1 MRPQRAIANS
11 SLAFIDVMSCGL
23 GAVILLFVVL
33 DFNRPS
39 DELVTPDIIVTVDE
53 TAANAEL
60 LLQQKAL
67 RKILDEKSE
76 TLGKLASTVT
86 KAILDKNR
94 KKISESQIA
103 VVDKAPIKP
112 KPNWANTTSGQL
124 IGLTVKGPRIL
135 IAFDTSASM
144 ADDKLIN
151 IIVGISDKSGKRLAA
166 GKKWKQAKKAL
177 LWTIKNAP
185 TDSQIQVISYSETV
199 RPMTNGWVKRE
210 AALRSV
216 ESELRRSN
224 PTGGT
229 SLGRVLEYV
238 TEKSL
243 RPSDIYLITDGLPT
257 ISGNKRSG
265 LATLKS
271 CFKLPASRN
280 SYITG
285 ECRQALFISAV
296 NRFQKS
302 SVAPVNIIL
311 LALEGDPQAAPLYWN
326 WSAFTQG
333 ILFSPKAEWPS
344 I

>member
-33 DFNRPS
+33 DFNRPP
-39 DELVTPDIIVTVDE
+39 DELDTIVNVDE

-60 LLQQKAL
+60 LFQQKAL

-76 TLGKLASTVT
+76 ALEKLASTLT
-86 KAILDKNR
+86 QAMLDKNR
-94 KKISESQIA
+94 KQIIESQIA
-103 VVDKAPIKP
+103 VIDKALIKP
-112 KPNWANTTSGQL
+112 KQNRANTPSGQL
-124 IGLTVKGPRIL
+124 IGLTVEGPRIL
-135 IAFDTSASM
+135 VAFDTSASM
-144 ADDKLIN
+144 SDDKLIN

-166 GKKWKQAKKAL
+166 GKKWEQAKKAL

-185 TDSQIQVISYSETV
+185 NDSQIQVISYSETV
-199 RPMTNGWVKRE
+199 RPMTNGWVNRE
-210 AALRSV
+210 AALKSV

-229 SLGRVLEYV
+229 SLGRMLEYV
-238 TEKSL
+238 SEKSL

-257 ISGNKRSG
+257 ISGDNRSS
-265 LATLKS
+265 LAALKS
-271 CFKLPASRN
+271 CFKLRASKN

-311 LALEGDPQAAPLYWN
+311 LALEGDPQAAPLYWS
-326 WSAFTQG
+326 WAASTKG
-333 ILFSPKAEWPS
+333 ILFSPKAGWPL

>member
-1 MRPQRAIANS
+1 
-11 SLAFIDVMSCGL
+11 MSCGL

-39 DELVTPDIIVTVDE
+39 DELLTPDTIVTVDE

-76 TLGKLASTVT
+76 TLEKLASTVT
-86 KAILDKNR
+86 QTILDKNR
-94 KKISESQIA
+94 KQISERQIA
-103 VVDKAPIKP
+103 VDDTAPTSAPIS
-112 KPNWANTTSGQL
+112 NWANTTSGQL
-124 IGLTVKGPRIL
+124 IGLTVEGPRIL

-199 RPMTNGWVKRE
+199 RPMTNGWVNRE

-229 SLGRVLEYV
+229 SLGRMLEYV

-271 CFKLPASRN
+271 CFKLPASKN

-296 NRFQKS
+296 NRFRKS

-326 WSAFTQG
+326 WSAVTQG

>member
-1 MRPQRAIANS
+1 
-11 SLAFIDVMSCGL
+11 MSCGL

-39 DELVTPDIIVTVDE
+39 DELVTPDTIVTVDE

-76 TLGKLASTVT
+76 TFEKLASTVSQ
-86 KAILDKNR
+86 AILDKNR
-94 KKISESQIA
+94 KQISESQIA
-103 VVDKAPIKP
+103 VIDKAPIKP
-112 KPNWANTTSGQL
+112 KPNRANTTSGQL
-124 IGLTVKGPRIL
+124 IGLKVKGSRIL

-166 GKKWKQAKKAL
+166 GEKWKQAKKAL
-177 LWTIKNAP
+177 LWSIKNAP
-185 TDSQIQVISYSETV
+185 NDSQIQVIAYSETV
-199 RPMTNGWVKRE
+199 RPMTNGWVNRE
-210 AALRSV
+210 SALRLV
-216 ESELRRSN
+216 ERELRRSS

-229 SLGRVLEYV
+229 SLGRMLEYV

-257 ISGNKRSG
+257 ISGDKRSG
-265 LATLKS
+265 LASLKG
-271 CFKLPASRN
+271 CFKLLASKN

-302 SVAPVNIIL
+302 SVVPVNIIL

-326 WSAFTQG
+326 WSALTQG

>member
-33 DFNRPS
+33 DFNRPP
-39 DELVTPDIIVTVDE
+39 DGLVTPESIITVDE

-67 RKILDEKSE
+67 KKILDEKSE
-76 TLGKLASTVT
+76 TLEKLASTVT
-86 KAILDKNR
+86 QAILDKNR
-94 KKISESQIA
+94 KKNSESQIA

-112 KPNWANTTSGQL
+112 KRANTTSGEL
-124 IGLTVKGPRIL
+124 IGLTVEGPRIL

-151 IIVGISDKSGKRLAA
+151 IIVGISDKSGQRLAA
-166 GKKWKQAKKAL
+166 GKKWKQAKKVL

-185 TDSQIQVISYSETV
+185 NDSQIQVISYSETV
-199 RPMTNGWVKRE
+199 RPMTNGWVNRE

-216 ESELRRSN
+216 ESKLRRSN

-229 SLGRVLEYV
+229 SLGRMLEYV

-257 ISGNKRSG
+257 ISGDKRSG

-271 CFKLPASRN
+271 CFKLPASKN

-285 ECRQALFISAV
+285 ACRKALFISAV

>member
-1 MRPQRAIANS
+1 VRPQRAIANS

-33 DFNRPS
+33 DFNWPS
-39 DELVTPDIIVTVDE
+39 VELVTSDTTVPVDE

-76 TLGKLASTVT
+76 ALEKLASTVT
-86 KAILDKNR
+86 QAILDKNR
-94 KKISESQIA
+94 KQISESQI
-103 VVDKAPIKP
+103 VVIDKAPIKP
-112 KPNWANTTSGQL
+112 KPNWANNTSGQL
-124 IGLTVKGPRIL
+124 IGLTVGGSRIL

-144 ADDKLIN
+144 VDYKLIN

-166 GKKWKQAKKAL
+166 GEKWKQAKKAL

-185 TDSQIQVISYSETV
+185 TDSQIQVIAYSESV
-199 RPMTNGWVKRE
+199 RPMTNGWVNRE

-216 ESELRRSN
+216 ESELKRRY

-229 SLGRVLEYV
+229 SLGRMLEYV
-238 TEKSL
+238 AEKSL

-257 ISGNKRSG
+257 ISGNKGSG
-265 LATLKS
+265 LDTLKS
-271 CFKLPASRN
+271 CFKLPASKN

-285 ECRQALFISAV
+285 ECRRALFISAV
-296 NRFQKS
+296 TRFQKS

-326 WSAFTQG
+326 WSASTQG